1 MLYMVN
7 NNGLVYR
14 LSVKNDLSQ
23 QTKDCAEVSNT
34 ELHAGFILVL
44 R

>member
-1 MLYMVN
+1 MVN
-7 NNGLVYR
+7 NNGVVYI

-23 QTKDCAEVSNT
+23 QTRDCAEVSNT
-34 ELHAGFILVL
+34 VIYAGFILVL